1 AQASSLSLDDALPI
15 SRNNVIRLANGDIGL
30 LADDD
35 VTYHHS
41 DIDQLKKTFLEH
53 KYAEVAVFKIRTP
66 PGEREYKEFPNKILQ
81 YKSKAPSIGTVQIAF
96 NISELKENKI
106 WFDER
111 FGVDKSLLIGGEER
125 LFLHDCIKAG
135 LQVFFFP
142 E

>member
-1 AQASSLSLDDALPI
+1 
-15 SRNNVIRLANGDIGL
+15 
-30 LADDD
+30 
-35 VTYHHS
+35 
-41 DIDQLKKTFLEH
+41 TFLEH
-53 KYAEVAVFKIRTP
+53 KYADVAVFKIRTP

-135 LQVFFFP
+135 LQVFFFRDSVV
-142 E
+142 ELNYMVRETIEENNEKIRNGVNGEMNKKFN